1 MNAPATASQPTQ
13 APAARRRSPWTTLA
27 LLAVG
32 FGLLGWSI
40 VQNAEPIREC
50 LANKPRFG
58 LMAVAFV
65 LYALGMMAAF
75 VRWFGLVRMIG
86 VPIPLADSLRL
97 SFVGSLFNLVI
108 PGAVG
113 GDLVKAGYLARM
125 DIPKTRVF
133 SSMVI
138 DRLIGLLGLFILAA
152 AAGISAWSDS
162 EPPVRRLTIF
172 VIIMIGSLVAILTLI
187 FSGLIGRNSPK
198 MRELQAMSAAY
209 RGHLAGVAGWVL
221 VSVGIHALNTAAFYF
236 MSRAILPGL
245 SIGLGPHFQVVP
257 LVLFS
262 TAAPIPLGAIG
273 FSENV
278 SGYLFRNVGH
288 PNGAVAMMGFRLLQY
303 AFAAIAAIVYAANFR
318 AMRDLVNQDWKEAAT
333 TSAKNA

>member
-1 MNAPATASQPTQ
+1 MTEPPNGSGNDTKPGP
-13 APAARRRSPWTTLA
+13 RRRSPATTLA

-40 VQNAEPIREC
+40 AQNAGPIREC
-50 LANKPRFG
+50 LAHRPRFG
-58 LMAVAFV
+58 LMALAFA
-65 LYALGMMAAF
+65 LYAAGMLAAF
-75 VRWFGLVRMIG
+75 VRWFALVRMIG
-86 VPIPLADSLRL
+86 VPIPLTDSLRL

-138 DRLIGLLGLFILAA
+138 DRLLGLLGLFLLAA
-152 AAGISAWSDS
+152 AAGISAWPSSDS
-162 EPPVRRLTIF
+162 PVRRLTIF
-172 VIIMIGSLVAILTLI
+172 VLIMITALVGTLALI
-187 FSGLIGRNSPK
+187 FSGVIGRNSPRT
-198 MRELQAMSAAY
+198 RELQAMSAAY
-209 RGHLAGVAGWVL
+209 RGDLAGVAFWVL
-221 VSVGIHALNTAAFYF
+221 WSVAIHALNTAAFYL
-236 MSRAILPGL
+236 MSCAIIPGFT
-245 SIGLGPHFQVVP
+245 IGAFPHFQVVP

-288 PNGAVAMMGFRLLQY
+288 PNGAIAMMGFRLLQY
-303 AFAAIAAIVYAANFR
+303 AFAAIAAGVYAWNWK
-318 AMRDLVNQDWKEAAT
+318 AMRDLVDREW
-333 TSAKNA
+333 NAEKLD

>member
-1 MNAPATASQPTQ
+1 MIDSPPSADPDP
-13 APAARRRSPWTTLA
+13 PKRARRRSPWATIL
-27 LLAVG
+27 LLAIG

-40 VQNAEPIREC
+40 AQNAEPIRQC
-50 LANKPRFG
+50 LAGRPRFG
-58 LMAVAFV
+58 TMALAFV
-65 LYALGMMAAF
+65 LYSIGMLAAF

-86 VPIPLADSLRL
+86 VRIPLADSLRL

-113 GDLVKAGYLARM
+113 GDLVKAGYLARK

-138 DRLIGLLGLFILAA
+138 DRLLGLLGLFVLAA
-152 AAGISAWSDS
+152 VAGLSVWTASDA
-162 EPPVRRLTIF
+162 PVRRLTLF
-172 VIIMIGSLVAILTLI
+172 VLFMIIALVATLGLI
-187 FSGLIGRNSPK
+187 FSGLIGRNSPRT
-198 MRELQAMSAAY
+198 RELQAMSSAY
-209 RGHLAGVAGWVL
+209 RGHLPGIAFWVV
-221 VSVGIHALNTAAFYF
+221 VSVAIHALNTAAFYF
-236 MSRAILPGL
+236 MSRAILPDLG
-245 SIGLGPHFQVVP
+245 IGLVPHFQIVP

-303 AFAAIAAIVYAANFR
+303 AFASIAAVIYAANWK
-318 AMRDLVNQDWKEAAT
+318 AMRDLVDSDWT
-333 TSAKNA
+333 RPVSR